1 MFNVPVFSIVPKGVK
16 GAPKDIEEADLHGAV
31 KLHQR
36 AYQED
41 QAVLRLN
48 VLHNFGIHKATG
60 VGFFLPKDVRQFR
73 MRGKVHPVVFAD
85 LLAVQD
91 QWFQEMDAGELPY
104 CSVEI
109 RAWDP
114 LEFAVLSL
122 LDTEPPFFNGFPNIN
137 IGDRQEALV
146 TSQDIT
152 QFKSDQQAPAV
163 AAFVSGAGA
172 RFLFRFEQ
180 GGDMPDEEKKKDDE
194 NEEAQLS
201 DEEGGTD
208 LAAAVK
214 AIEEQMKALEP
225 LIALK
230 DKIAALVDSTPEV
243 SDVETEE
250 DVKEEGP
257 VEMKADADKSTIT
270 DARLSALEDF
280 KEAAIREKARD
291 SMFSEAVSGLEDEGY
306 HLSEGSRKRLFTA
319 AEQGKSTL
327 ALFLSEYRDTAI
339 KDPPPDLEGLDPGE
353 ESWPSEVM
361 AFAAQ
366 GPDEFAEAKRVYRE
380 WRELESTK
388 HFGGGRLSSLDKY
401 LARNV
406 QKGA

>member
-1 MFNVPVFSIVPKGVK
+1 VPVFSVVPKGVK
-16 GAPKDIEEADLHGAV
+16 GAPKDIEEDDLHGAV

-60 VGFFLPKDVRQFR
+60 VGFFLPKEVRSFR
-73 MRGKVHPVVFAD
+73 MRGKVHPVIFAD

-91 QWFQEMDAGELPY
+91 QWFKEMDAGELPY

-137 IGDRQEALV
+137 IGERQESLV

-163 AAFVSGAGA
+163 AAFVSGTGSA
-172 RFLFRFEQ
+172 RFLFRFGE
-180 GGDMPDEEKKKDDE
+180 GVDDMADEEKKDDE
-194 NEEAQLS
+194 KNEEAQLS
-201 DEEGGTD
+201 EGEESGD
-208 LAAAVK
+208 LGAAVK

-225 LIALK
+225 IIALA
-230 DKIAALVDSTPEV
+230 DKIKALVDSTPEE
-243 SDVETEE
+243 SEVETEE

-257 VEMKADADKSTIT
+257 VEMKADADESTIT
-270 DARLSALEDF
+270 DARLSALEDYR
-280 KEAAIREKARD
+280 ETAEREKVRD
-291 SMFSEAVSGLEDEGY
+291 AMFSEAVSGLEDEGY

-319 AEQGKSTL
+319 AEQSKTTL

-339 KDPPPDLEGLDPGE
+339 KDPPPDLEGLEPGE
-353 ESWPSEVM
+353 ETWPAEVM
-361 AFAAQ
+361 AFSAQ

-380 WRELESTK
+380 WRDLEANK
-388 HFGGGRLSSLDKY
+388 HFGAGRISPLEKY